1 MAHFLINFKL
11 MIVNNSKTLILSL
24 LFSLVFISC
33 EKNNEKNKYISFEGV
48 IQELEVTTWMYGTHI
63 IYGTA
68 ANGTENMRYAL
79 RSDNFDLSEFMLEP
93 VLVEGYLINGYPV
106 DGGPEYINVDAI
118 AIP

>member
-1 MAHFLINFKL
+1 
-11 MIVNNSKTLILSL
+11 MILNKSKTLILSL
-24 LFSLVFISC
+24 LFSMIFISC
-33 EKNNEKNKYISFEGV
+33 EKNKYISFEGV

-68 ANGTENMRYAL
+68 ANGTENVRYAL

-93 VLVEGYLINGYPV
+93 VLVEGHLIKGYPV

>member
-1 MAHFLINFKL
+1 

-24 LFSLVFISC
+24 LFSTVFISC
-33 EKNNEKNKYISFEGV
+33 EKKKYVSFEGV

-63 IYGTA
+63 IYGTE
-68 ANGTENMRYAL
+68 ANRTENVRYAL

-93 VLVEGYLINGYPV
+93 VLVEGYLIEGYPV

>member
-1 MAHFLINFKL
+1 

-24 LFSLVFISC
+24 LFSTVFIS
-33 EKNNEKNKYISFEGV
+33 KKKKKYVSFEGV

-63 IYGTA
+63 IYGTE
-68 ANGTENMRYAL
+68 ANRTENVRYAL

-93 VLVEGYLINGYPV
+93 VLVEGYLIGGYPV

>member
-1 MAHFLINFKL
+1 
-11 MIVNNSKTLILSL
+11 MILNKSKTLILSF
-24 LFSLVFISC
+24 LFSMVFISC
-33 EKNNEKNKYISFEGV
+33 EENKYISCEGV

-68 ANGTENMRYAL
+68 ANRTENVRYAL

-93 VLVEGYLINGYPV
+93 VLVEGQLIKGYPI

>member
-1 MAHFLINFKL
+1 
-11 MIVNNSKTLILSL
+11 MILNKSKTLILSL
-24 LFSLVFISC
+24 LFSMIFISC
-33 EKNNEKNKYISFEGV
+33 EKNKYISFEGV

-68 ANGTENMRYAL
+68 ANGTENVRYAL